1 MLGVLGLSVTVVV
14 LGVLL
19 LNLNLRTTWPWP
31 VKAGAIL
38 VTSAVF
44 VLCYFAL
51 RDMLGWPASEPLPK
65 QFVLIAAEVREPRKY
80 GEGDG
85 GIFIWAR
92 PTGVPEEPP
101 RAFRLPYS
109 KTLHKRV
116 TQATGELRKGRG
128 QTGRTERA
136 QNAGAQSQSQGD
148 SVQFYS
154 TQRPSLPP
162 KR

>member
-14 LGVLL
+14 MGVLL
-19 LNLNLRTTWPWP
+19 LNLNLRTTWPWT
-31 VKAGAIL
+31 VKAGAIV

-51 RDMLGWPASEPLPK
+51 RDMLGWPAPEPLPK
-65 QFVLIAAEVREPRKY
+65 QFVLIAAEVREPGKY

-85 GIFIWAR
+85 GIYIWAR
-92 PTGVPEEPP
+92 PTGAPEAPP
-101 RAFRLPYS
+101 RAYRLPYS
-109 KTLHKRV
+109 MTLHKRV

-128 QTGRTERA
+128 QTGHTDRLENTG
-136 QNAGAQSQSQGD
+136 QQGHSQGD
-148 SVQFYS
+148 GVQFYP